1 MVQHEKT
8 KVHIYYN
15 SSYNMNFYDIHS
27 TILYLRLNTYITENG
42 KDRLL
47 KQPPQIGVELRRDQ
61 PFVAPNGTLHKT
73 LT

>member
-1 MVQHEKT
+1 
-8 KVHIYYN
+8 
-15 SSYNMNFYDIHS
+15 MNFYDIHS